1 MLHDDPVLC
10 ADFSRDSE
18 MLASGDQYGKIKV
31 RFYFWFLGYRNRLC
45 CFSYA
50 DSDLGCGHYCD

>member
-31 RFYFWFLGYRNRLC
+31 CSAFGFLDTGNYFIVFHLWHGKWFRMQLL
-45 CFSYA
+45 
-50 DSDLGCGHYCD
+50 L